1 MFTGIGPKS
10 VLLGIALFGCFTIV
24 GAQQQPAVVDKQSV
38 SSEKRA
44 LIAELLDVTGSRK
57 SAMQV
62 YQAMLDQQEKMM
74 PDLVKESVA
83 NNAEFQR
90 LTDEQREELRKKLVE
105 NSNRTSKRVKELFE
119 ERIDFSKI
127 VEEIS
132 YELYDKYYTEDE
144 LKDLVGFYRTST
156 GKKTIAVMPT
166 MFSESMT
173 MTMERIKPQMSEIM
187 TTLTKEES
195 ERVSKELETFKTKQ
209 PVNRKPVRRR
219 RKSA

>member
-1 MFTGIGPKS
+1 M
-10 VLLGIALFGCFTIV
+10 
-24 GAQQQPAVVDKQSV
+24 GAQQQPAVLDKQSV

-127 VEEIS
+127 VEDIS

-219 RKSA
+219 RKST

>member
-1 MFTGIGPKS
+1 MFTGMGPKS
-10 VLLGIALFGCFTIV
+10 VLPGIALFGCFTIV

-44 LIAELLDVTGSRK
+44 LIAELLEVTGSRK
-57 SAMQV
+57 SALQV

-83 NNAEFQR
+83 SNAEFQR
-90 LTDEQREELRKKLVE
+90 LTEEQREELRKKLVE

-127 VEEIS
+127 VEDIS

-144 LKDLVGFYRTST
+144 LKDLVGFYRTPT

-209 PVNRKPVRRR
+209 PANRKPVRRR